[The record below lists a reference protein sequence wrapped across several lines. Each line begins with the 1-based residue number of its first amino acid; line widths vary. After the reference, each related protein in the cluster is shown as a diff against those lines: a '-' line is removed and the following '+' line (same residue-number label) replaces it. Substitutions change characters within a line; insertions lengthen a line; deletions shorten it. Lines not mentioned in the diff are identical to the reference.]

1 MSDKLRESISALVDG
16 EANEMDLHR
25 VLKASE
31 TDDNVRQSWRRY
43 QAISAVVKN
52 EERSLLKIDIS
63 AGVKIALADD
73 KKAVGSRISEM
84 LKPMMS
90 VAVAATV
97 TVAILTGTQIY
108 QVASSGGNASLN
120 EVATTENF
128 NSSAP
133 VTAGQFN
140 NLAIPASVSTDV
152 YAKPSQAQLDKRAY
166 ADAVAEQRLHAYM
179 YRHVENSSISTGSGV
194 MPFARVED
202 LKGK

>member
-31 TDDNVRQSWRRY
+31 TDDNVRQSWRCY

-52 EERSLLKIDIS
+52 EERSLLQIDIS
-63 AGVKIALADD
+63 AGVKNALADD

>member
-16 EANEMDLHR
+16 EASEMDLHR

-31 TDDNVRQSWRRY
+31 TEDSVRQSWRHY
-43 QAISAVVKN
+43 QAISAVIKN
-52 EERSLLKIDIS
+52 EQPSLLQIDIS
-63 AGVKIALADD
+63 AGVKLAIADD
-73 KKAVGSRISEM
+73 KKTVGGRISEM

-108 QVASSGGNASLN
+108 QGANGVGNASLN

-133 VTAGQFN
+133 VIAGQFN

-166 ADAVAEQRLHAYM
+166 ADAVAEQRLHSYI
-179 YRHVENSSISTGSGV
+179 YRHVENSSLSTGSGV
-194 MPFARVED
+194 MPFARVDGLTE
-202 LKGK
+202 K

>member
-16 EANEMDLHR
+16 EASEMDLHR

-31 TDDNVRQSWRRY
+31 TEDSVRQSWRHY
-43 QAISAVVKN
+43 QAISAVIKN
-52 EERSLLKIDIS
+52 EQPSLLQIDIS
-63 AGVKIALADD
+63 AGVKLAIADD
-73 KKAVGSRISEM
+73 KKTVGGRISEM

-108 QVASSGGNASLN
+108 QGANGVGNASLN

-133 VTAGQFN
+133 VIAGQFN

-152 YAKPSQAQLDKRAY
+152 YAKPSQAQLDKRVY
-166 ADAVAEQRLHAYM
+166 ADAVAEQRLHSYI
-179 YRHVENSSISTGSGV
+179 YRHVENSSLSTGSGV
-194 MPFARVED
+194 MPFARVDGLTE
-202 LKGK
+202 K

>member
-31 TDDNVRQSWRRY
+31 TDDDVRQSWRRY

-52 EERSLLKIDIS
+52 EERSLLQIDIS
-63 AGVKIALADD
+63 AGVKAALADD
-73 KKAVGSRISEM
+73 KVAIGGRISEM

-108 QVASSGGNASLN
+108 QVASGGGNASLN

-128 NSSAP
+128 SSSAP

-140 NLAIPASVSTDV
+140 NLAMPASVSTDV

-166 ADAVAEQRLHAYM
+166 ADAVAEQRLHSYM

-194 MPFARVED
+194 MPFARVEG
-202 LKGK
+202 LKGN

>member
-31 TDDNVRQSWRRY
+31 TDENARQSWARFH
-43 QAISAVVKN
+43 AISTVIKN
-52 EERSLLKIDIS
+52 EERSLLQIDIS
-63 AGVKIALADD
+63 AGVKSALADE
-73 KKAVGSRISEM
+73 KKTVAGRVSEI

-90 VAVAATV
+90 IAIAATV

-108 QVASSGGNASLN
+108 QVANGGGNASLN

-133 VTAGQFN
+133 VIAGQFN
-140 NLAIPASVSTDV
+140 NLAIPASISSDV
-152 YAKPSQAQLDKRAY
+152 YAKPNQAQLDKRAY
-166 ADAVAEQRLHAYM
+166 ADAVAEQRLQSYM
-179 YRHVENSSISTGSGV
+179 YRHVETSSISTGSGV
-194 MPFARVED
+194 MPFARVESLTD
-202 LKGK
+202 K

>member
-31 TDDNVRQSWRRY
+31 TDGDVRQSWRRY
-43 QAISAVVKN
+43 QAISAVIKN
-52 EERSLLKIDIS
+52 EERSLLQIDIS
-63 AGVKIALADD
+63 AGVKTALADD
-73 KKAVGSRISEM
+73 KVAIGGRISEM

-108 QVASSGGNASLN
+108 QVASGGGNASLN

-140 NLAIPASVSTDV
+140 NLAMPASVSTDV

-166 ADAVAEQRLHAYM
+166 ADAVAEQRLHSYM

>member
-31 TDDNVRQSWRRY
+31 TDDEVRQSWRRY

-52 EERSLLKIDIS
+52 DERSLLRIDIS
-63 AGVKIALADD
+63 DGIRAAVAND
-73 KKAVGSRISEM
+73 KATSGSRISEM

-108 QVASSGGNASLN
+108 QAASGGGNASLN
-120 EVATTENF
+120 EIATTEDF

-140 NLAIPASVSTDV
+140 NLALPASVSTDV
-152 YAKPSQAQLDKRAY
+152 YSKPSQAQLDKRAY
-166 ADAVAEQRLHAYM
+166 ADAVAGQRLNSYM

-194 MPFARVED
+194 MPFARVEN
-202 LKGK
+202 LEEK

>member
-16 EANEMDLHR
+16 EASEMDLHR

-31 TDDNVRQSWRRY
+31 TEDSVRQSWRHY
-43 QAISAVVKN
+43 QAISAVIKN
-52 EERSLLKIDIS
+52 EQQSLLQIDIS
-63 AGVKIALADD
+63 AGVKLAIADD
-73 KKAVGSRISEM
+73 KKTVGGRISEM

-108 QVASSGGNASLN
+108 QGANGVGNASLN

-133 VTAGQFN
+133 VIAGQFN

-152 YAKPSQAQLDKRAY
+152 YAKPSQAQLDKRVY
-166 ADAVAEQRLHAYM
+166 ADAVAEQRLHSYI
-179 YRHVENSSISTGSGV
+179 YRHVENSSLSTGSGV
-194 MPFARVED
+194 MPFARVD
-202 LKGK
+202 GLTGK

>member
-1 MSDKLRESISALVDG
+1 
-16 EANEMDLHR
+16 MDLHR

-31 TDDNVRQSWRRY
+31 TEDSVRQSWRHY
-43 QAISAVVKN
+43 QAISAVIKN
-52 EERSLLKIDIS
+52 EQQSLLQIDIS
-63 AGVKIALADD
+63 AGVKLAIADD
-73 KKAVGSRISEM
+73 KKTVGGRISEM

-108 QVASSGGNASLN
+108 QGANGVGNASLN

-133 VTAGQFN
+133 VIAGQFN

-152 YAKPSQAQLDKRAY
+152 YAKPSQAQLDKRVY
-166 ADAVAEQRLHAYM
+166 ADAVAEQRLHSYI
-179 YRHVENSSISTGSGV
+179 YRHVENSSLSTGSGV
-194 MPFARVED
+194 MPFARVDGLTE
-202 LKGK
+202 K

>member
-31 TDDNVRQSWRRY
+31 SDDDVRQSWRRY

-52 EERSLLKIDIS
+52 EERSLLQIDIS
-63 AGVKIALADD
+63 AGVKTALADD
-73 KKAVGSRISEM
+73 KVAIGGRISEM

-108 QVASSGGNASLN
+108 QVASGGGNASLN

-128 NSSAP
+128 SSSAP

-140 NLAIPASVSTDV
+140 NLAMPASVSTDV

-166 ADAVAEQRLHAYM
+166 ADAVAEQRLHSYM

-194 MPFARVED
+194 MPFARVEN
-202 LKGK
+202 LKGN

>member
-31 TDDNVRQSWRRY
+31 TDENARQSWRRY

-73 KKAVGSRISEM
+73 KKAVGGRISEM

-108 QVASSGGNASLN
+108 QVASGGGNASLN

-166 ADAVAEQRLHAYM
+166 ADAVAEQRLHSYM

>member
-16 EANEMDLHR
+16 EASEMDLHR

-31 TDDNVRQSWRRY
+31 TEDSVRQSWRHY
-43 QAISAVVKN
+43 QAISAVIKN
-52 EERSLLKIDIS
+52 EQHSLLQIDIS
-63 AGVKIALADD
+63 AGVKLAIADD
-73 KKAVGSRISEM
+73 KKTVGGRISEM

-108 QVASSGGNASLN
+108 QGANGVGNASLN

-133 VTAGQFN
+133 VIAGQFN

-152 YAKPSQAQLDKRAY
+152 YAKPSQAQLDKRVY
-166 ADAVAEQRLHAYM
+166 ADAVAEQRLHSYI
-179 YRHVENSSISTGSGV
+179 YRHVENSSLSTGSGV
-194 MPFARVED
+194 MPFARVDGLTE
-202 LKGK
+202 K

>member
-25 VLKASE
+25 ILKASE
-31 TDDNVRQSWRRY
+31 TDDDVRQSWRRY

-52 EERSLLKIDIS
+52 EERSLLQIDIS
-63 AGVKIALADD
+63 AGVKAVLADD
-73 KKAVGSRISEM
+73 KVAIGGRISEI

-108 QVASSGGNASLN
+108 QVASGGGNASLN

-140 NLAIPASVSTDV
+140 NLAMPVSVSTDV
-152 YAKPSQAQLDKRAY
+152 YAKPSQAQLNKRAY
-166 ADAVAEQRLHAYM
+166 ADAVAEQRLHSYM

-194 MPFARVED
+194 MPFARVEG
-202 LKGK
+202 LERK

>member
-31 TDDNVRQSWRRY
+31 IDDNARQSWRRY
-43 QAISAVVKN
+43 QAISAVIKN
-52 EERSLLKIDIS
+52 EERSLLQIDLS
-63 AGVKIALADD
+63 AAVQLAIADD
-73 KKAVGSRISEM
+73 KKTVGGRISEM
-84 LKPMMS
+84 LKPMIS

-108 QVASSGGNASLN
+108 QVASGGGNASLN

-140 NLAIPASVSTDV
+140 DLAIPASVSTDV

-166 ADAVAEQRLHAYM
+166 ADAVAEQRLHSYM

-194 MPFARVED
+194 MPFARVEG
-202 LKGK
+202 LTVK

>member
-43 QAISAVVKN
+43 QAISTVVKN

-73 KKAVGSRISEM
+73 KKAIGGRISEM

-108 QVASSGGNASLN
+108 QVASGGGNASLN

-166 ADAVAEQRLHAYM
+166 ADAVAEQRLHSYM

-194 MPFARVED
+194 MPFARVEN

>member
-52 EERSLLKIDIS
+52 EERSLLQIDIS

-84 LKPMMS
+84 LKPMVS
-90 VAVAATV
+90 VA
-97 TVAILTGTQIY
+97 
-108 QVASSGGNASLN
+108 
-120 EVATTENF
+120 
-128 NSSAP
+128 
-133 VTAGQFN
+133 
-140 NLAIPASVSTDV
+140 
-152 YAKPSQAQLDKRAY
+152 
-166 ADAVAEQRLHAYM
+166 
-179 YRHVENSSISTGSGV
+179 
-194 MPFARVED
+194 
-202 LKGK
+202 

>member
-73 KKAVGSRISEM
+73 KKAVGGRISEM

-108 QVASSGGNASLN
+108 QVASGGGNASLN

-166 ADAVAEQRLHAYM
+166 ADAVAEQRLHSYM

-194 MPFARVED
+194 MPFARVEN